1 MSGSC
6 HCLATLITTSHTGT
20 APKRREPPIDEL
32 HLRSSGQLHQCNP
45 ISIQPKNTNELCC
58 ITVCSHPLPFYG
70 DGVRGDFKEER
81 EKKIDICNLP

>member
-45 ISIQPKNTNELCC
+45 ISIQPKIQMNFAALLSVP
-58 ITVCSHPLPFYG
+58 IPF
-70 DGVRGDFKEER
+70 RFMAME
-81 EKKIDICNLP
+81 